1 MIDTILKIYFF
12 IFFGLILVSSI
23 IKVALK
29 LSGKYQAVPNN
40 VQWDE
45 ALVLP
50 FTLLG
55 GVGVFGSLYETPIF
69 SPMFWKAYVAISLLQ
84 TLFFFLSPKMRLLK
98 NKLSEKQFVVMCSV
112 SLIAGLPF
120 FYVLV
125 DYAFWNFPA

>member
-12 IFFGLILVSSI
+12 IFFGLILVSST
-23 IKVALK
+23 IKVSLK
-29 LSGKYQAVPNN
+29 LSGKYQAVPKS

-98 NKLSEKQFVVMCSV
+98 NKLSEKQFAVMCGV